1 MAAPLPNA
9 PHSSE
14 TPGERE
20 TRLAWERERLAEAE
34 ADVAAGRVI
43 SGDEALEWLD
53 RWAAG
58 EELGEP
64 SVE

>member
-1 MAAPLPNA
+1 MAAPAPNA

-20 TRLAWERERLAEAE
+20 PRLAWEGERLAEAE

-58 EELGEP
+58 EELDEP
-64 SVE
+64 SVK